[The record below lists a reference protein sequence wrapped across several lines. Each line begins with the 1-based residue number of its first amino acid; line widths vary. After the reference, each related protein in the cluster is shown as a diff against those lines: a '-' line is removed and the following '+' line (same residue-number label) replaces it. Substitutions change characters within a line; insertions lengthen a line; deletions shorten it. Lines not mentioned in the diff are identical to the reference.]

1 MDISEFVSSLPE
13 NVLTGDDISLP
24 ESVIRKIFSF
34 GEINS
39 DDVFYH
45 LGCGAG
51 NTVQIA
57 AKEFGVK
64 RSIGVE
70 KRSEIA
76 SVARKG
82 ISRLKNAQLIVDD
95 IRNVSLSDAT
105 VVLFWFNDEQ
115 IVDQMTAKFKNE
127 TMDNIR
133 ILTILSP
140 LGLIKPSKVNFPFF
154 MTTKPFEFYN
164 GLQEQIETIH
174 GTKCLDFT
182 GSWNLANRYV
192 TELDVVAGEYQRF
205 VTMVQCMVI
214 WINAWNMGIACES
227 EIPPPVT
234 AYIGIL
240 KEFFNLDLS
249 SMIQSSQQ
257 T

>member
-1 MDISEFVSSLPE
+1 VSSLPE
-13 NVLTGDDISLP
+13 NVLMGDDITLP
-24 ESVIRKIFSF
+24 ESVIKKIFRF
-34 GEINS
+34 GEINN
-39 DDVFYH
+39 DDIFYH

-51 NTVQIA
+51 NAVQIA

-70 KRSEIA
+70 KRNEIA
-76 SVARKG
+76 SVAKKS
-82 ISRLKNAQLIVDD
+82 ISGLKNAQIIADD

-115 IVDQMTAKFKNE
+115 IVDQMTAKFKEE
-127 TMDNIR
+127 TKDSIR

-140 LGLIKPSKVNFPFF
+140 LGLIKPTKVNFPFF
-154 MTTKPFEFYN
+154 MTMKPFKFYR

-182 GSWNLANRYV
+182 GSWNLASRYV
-192 TELDVVAGEYQRF
+192 TEMDVVPGEYQRF
-205 VTMVQCMVI
+205 VTMIQCMVI
-214 WINAWNMGIACES
+214 WINAWNIGVACES
-227 EIPPPVT
+227 EIPPPVN

-249 SMIQSSQQ
+249 NMIHPSQQ
-257 T
+257 N

>member
-13 NVLTGDDISLP
+13 NVLTGNDISLP
-24 ESVIRKIFSF
+24 DIVIRKIFRF
-34 GEINS
+34 GELKY
-39 DDVFYH
+39 DDIFYH
-45 LGCGAG
+45 LGCGVG
-51 NTVQIA
+51 NTVEIA

-70 KRSEIA
+70 SRDEIA
-76 SVARKG
+76 SVAKKRVR
-82 ISRLKNAQLIVDD
+82 SLKNAKIIVDD
-95 IRNVSLSDAT
+95 IRNITLSDAT
-105 VVLFWFNDEQ
+105 VVLFWFNDDK
-115 IVDQMTAKFKNE
+115 IIDQMTAKFKRE
-127 TMDNIR
+127 TKENIR

-154 MTTKPFEFYN
+154 MTIKPFEFY
-164 GLQEQIETIH
+164 GDLQEQIETIH

-182 GSWNLANRYV
+182 GSWSIASKYV
-192 TELDVVAGEYQRF
+192 TEMDVVPGEYQRF

-214 WINAWNMGIACES
+214 WINAWNIGIACEN
-227 EIPPPVT
+227 EIPPPVK

-249 SMIQSSQQ
+249 SMIH
-257 T
+257 

>member
-13 NVLTGDDISLP
+13 NVLRGDDITLP
-24 ESVIRKIFSF
+24 ASVIRKIIRF
-34 GEINS
+34 GEVKN
-39 DDVFYH
+39 DDIFYH

-57 AKEFGVK
+57 AREFGVK

-70 KRSEIA
+70 KREEIA
-76 SVARKG
+76 SMAKKKIKG
-82 ISRLKNAQLIVDD
+82 LKNAKIIVDD

-105 VVLFWFNDEQ
+105 VVLFWFNDEK
-115 IVDQMTAKFKNE
+115 IVDCMIAKFKNE
-127 TMDNIR
+127 TKDNIR

-140 LGLIKPSKVNFPFF
+140 LGLVKPAKVRFPFF
-154 MTTKPFEFYN
+154 MTMKPFEFHN
-164 GLQEQIETIH
+164 NLQDQIENIY
-174 GTKCLDFT
+174 GSRCLDFT
-182 GSWNLANRYV
+182 GSWNMASRYV
-192 TELDVVAGEYQRF
+192 TEMDVVPGEYQRF

-214 WINAWNMGIACES
+214 WINAWNMGIACEN
-227 EIPPPVT
+227 EIPPPVK

-249 SMIQSSQQ
+249 GMIQHSLNK
-257 T
+257 